1 MNYFEY
7 YIMFDNGVVI
17 LFFGL
22 GNFVYIFNNFLLG
35 DFYFYFVVN
44 VEISEFVGQYQELIN
59 FRRIRFF
66 KVKFSYDYFNVVKNY
81 VYGSREEYIVVVQD
95 MYGKLEDKD
104 NFYMVIFFEINLVEV
119 RFIDYKGF
127 VFKYIDYF
135 LIENEYIIEMLKF
148 VFIFIENCVMDD
160 SYLMDIVR
168 VKIFFFIFKYLQWL
182 SVYYSFIQ
190 VDWSVIRKELVIFN
204 GVGGRKFK
212 RIYFMDRRFCYIF
225 FGEFFYFFQREKDK

>member
-1 MNYFEY
+1 
-7 YIMFDNGVVI
+7 
-17 LFFGL
+17 
-22 GNFVYIFNNFLLG
+22 
-35 DFYFYFVVN
+35 
-44 VEISEFVGQYQELIN
+44 
-59 FRRIRFF
+59 
-66 KVKFSYDYFNVVKNY
+66 
-81 VYGSREEYIVVVQD
+81 

-168 VKIFFFIFKYLQWL
+168 VKIFFFILKYL
-182 SVYYSFIQ
+182 
-190 VDWSVIRKELVIFN
+190 
-204 GVGGRKFK
+204 
-212 RIYFMDRRFCYIF
+212 
-225 FGEFFYFFQREKDK
+225 